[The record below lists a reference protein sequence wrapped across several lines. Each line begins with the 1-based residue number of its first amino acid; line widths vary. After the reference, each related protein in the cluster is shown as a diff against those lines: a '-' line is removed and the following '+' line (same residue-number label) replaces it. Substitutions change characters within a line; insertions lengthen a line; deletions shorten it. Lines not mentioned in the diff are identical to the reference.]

1 MTQAIKREDDRLD
14 ARRAARV
21 AWDCIDA
28 LAARRLRRQPC
39 MKELPVCA
47 IGDTARCS
55 ELMNQHGVVV
65 FRNVLSSEEIRTSES
80 KFWDWAETASPG
92 LKRSDPKTHADL
104 GKMGWGDTGIVA
116 KQGISQSPFMWGVR
130 LAKGVR
136 QAWATVLESN
146 DLSVSFDGAGACPC
160 CGAPMDRYGDHALR
174 CPCGGDRTVR
184 HNDSGLSQT

>member
-1 MTQAIKREDDRLD
+1 MGGLFSILSSFRARSRLDIYHTQASEVTPLEELRTFAVWVSDPAVLTGNELQAAMKREDDRLD

-65 FRNVLSSEEIRTSES
+65 FRNVLSSEEIKASES

-92 LKRSDPKTHADL
+92 LKRSDPKTHGAL

-116 KQGISQSPFMWGVR
+116 RRGVGIKFLP
-130 LAKGVR
+130 A
-136 QAWATVLESN
+136 
-146 DLSVSFDGAGACPC
+146 
-160 CGAPMDRYGDHALR
+160 HASAR
-174 CPCGGDRTVR
+174 WREG
-184 HNDSGLSQT
+184 